1 MVLRALLNAYDF
13 APLEKPVR
21 VNKSQPAT
29 TDKPIGPVYISF
41 RGKGEKKECWG
52 KGDWGLPT
60 AA

>member
-1 MVLRALLNAYDF
+1 MVLNVYNF
-13 APLEKPVR
+13 APLEKPVQ

-29 TDKPIGPVYISF
+29 TDKPIGPVYMIISF